1 MIIRFFVLPSHS
13 QKQYSRA
20 CGEIGRR
27 ARLRIWCFAT
37 CRFESYH
44 AHDWTKEDFSREF
57 SSFLFLQFTVY
68 GNARLDTIEKMAVA
82 LGVSVKSLFEPMG
95 DEAVEG
101 FIKIRGK
108 IYQFNCRSE
117 LDNLLK

>member
-1 MIIRFFVLPSHS
+1 MEKILAENVKRLC
-13 QKQYSRA
+13 KQQGKQLKDLASDMNIDASSLTRA
-20 CGEIGRR
+20 M
-27 ARLRIWCFAT
+27 
-37 CRFESYH
+37 
-44 AHDWTKEDFSREF
+44 
-57 SSFLFLQFTVY
+57 Y

-108 IYQFNCRSE
+108 IYQFYSKEELKKLLNCHK
-117 LDNLLK
+117 NY

>member
-1 MIIRFFVLPSHS
+1 MDIDASSLT
-13 QKQYSRA
+13 RA
-20 CGEIGRR
+20 M
-27 ARLRIWCFAT
+27 
-37 CRFESYH
+37 
-44 AHDWTKEDFSREF
+44 
-57 SSFLFLQFTVY
+57 Y

-108 IYQFNCRSE
+108 IYQFNSRVE
-117 LDNLLK
+117 LENLLKQLIKLIISFIKISNFANKVRFAIIKV

>member
-1 MIIRFFVLPSHS
+1 M
-13 QKQYSRA
+13 
-20 CGEIGRR
+20 
-27 ARLRIWCFAT
+27 
-37 CRFESYH
+37 
-44 AHDWTKEDFSREF
+44 HDWTKEDFSREF

-108 IYQFNCRSE
+108 IYQFNSRVE
-117 LDNLLK
+117 LESLLKL

>member
-1 MIIRFFVLPSHS
+1 MEKILAENVKRLC
-13 QKQYSRA
+13 KQQDNQLKDLASDMDIDASSLTRA
-20 CGEIGRR
+20 M
-27 ARLRIWCFAT
+27 
-37 CRFESYH
+37 
-44 AHDWTKEDFSREF
+44 
-57 SSFLFLQFTVY
+57 Y

-108 IYQFNCRSE
+108 IYQFNSRVE
-117 LDNLLK
+117 LENLLNCKR